1 MLDCI
6 DWKNLVTW
14 CRKDSLMS
22 GPEKMMMLKRIQ
34 KESKTQRVVTRRMKD
49 LLNSS
54 SAREI
59 TRIEKML
66 PNNEEN
72 VFLNKDTL
80 NNPLFYNIHIQRLQ
94 WTLKRCLK
102 QSKSLKYV
110 IKQFYA
116 NRFWAQT
123 KWCFES
129 CSPNFLFIEG

>member
-1 MLDCI
+1 
-6 DWKNLVTW
+6 
-14 CRKDSLMS
+14 MS

-94 WTLKRCLK
+94 
-102 QSKSLKYV
+102 
-110 IKQFYA
+110 
-116 NRFWAQT
+116 
-123 KWCFES
+123 
-129 CSPNFLFIEG
+129 